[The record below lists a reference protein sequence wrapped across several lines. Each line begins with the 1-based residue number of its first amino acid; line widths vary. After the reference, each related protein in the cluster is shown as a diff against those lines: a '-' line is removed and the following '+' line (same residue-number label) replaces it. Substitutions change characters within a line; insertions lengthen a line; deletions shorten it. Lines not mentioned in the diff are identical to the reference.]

1 VAQLN
6 ETAAAVAMRNIRVAF
21 GPVLANDDVSFAV
34 APGEIHALL
43 GENGAGKTTL
53 MRALAGLIQPQAGSI
68 EIGGRPVR
76 IDGPL
81 EARRL
86 GIGMVHQHFMLVP
99 TLSVAENIALGLK
112 EVRTWFPR
120 LDRLAD
126 EIDALGARYG
136 LAINARA
143 VAGEL
148 SVASQQRVEI
158 VKALYRGARILV
170 LDEPTAVLTPQEAAA
185 LFPVLRSLAAAGTA
199 IVFISHKL
207 NEVMAVTDRIT
218 VLRRGRVAG
227 SLRTA
232 ETEPREIA
240 RLMVGGEVTLPQ
252 LEGKPA
258 PGQALLEVDRLGLT
272 DTRGVRRLGGVSF
285 TVGAGEIV
293 AVAGVDG
300 NGQQELAEAI
310 VGLQRPDS
318 GRVLIDG
325 VEMTYRPVAERI
337 AAGLA
342 HIPEDRHRTAIFEKM
357 SVTDNAVAEEAGR
370 PRFAR
375 WGMRRRG
382 ETRAFAQQ
390 LVANFD
396 VRLGNIEQ
404 AIGSLSGGNQQK
416 VVLGRALSRD
426 PRLVVAVQPTRGL
439 DIGATAFLQGQL
451 LRRRAAG
458 AAVLLIS
465 TELDEVLALA
475 DRIVVL
481 FKGQVT
487 GVVARADFSVEKLG
501 LLMAG
506 RAA

>member
-6 ETAAAVAMRNIRVAF
+6 EAAAAVAMRNIRVAF
-21 GPVLANDDVSFAV
+21 GPVVANDDVSFAV
-34 APGEIHALL
+34 QPGEIHALL

-68 EIGGRPVR
+68 EIGGQPVR

-99 TLSVAENIALGLK
+99 TLTVAENIALGLK

-120 LDRLAD
+120 LEQLAD

-136 LAINARA
+136 LAVNGRA
-143 VAGEL
+143 LAGEL

-218 VLRRGRVAG
+218 VLRRGKVAG
-227 SLRTA
+227 SLRTV
-232 ETEPREIA
+232 ETEPRAIA
-240 RLMVGGEVTLPQ
+240 RMMVGGEVTLPQ
-252 LEGKPA
+252 LEGMPT
-258 PGQALLEVDRLGLT
+258 PGRPLLEVDRLGLT
-272 DTRGVRRLGGVSF
+272 DARGVRRLEGVSLS
-285 TVGAGEIV
+285 VGAGEIV

-310 VGLQRPDS
+310 VGLQRPDT

-325 VEMTYRPVAERI
+325 VEMTHRPVAERI

-357 SVTDNAVAEEAGR
+357 SVVDNAVAEEAGR

-375 WGMRRRG
+375 WGMRRLG
-382 ETRAFAQQ
+382 ETRAFAAQ
-390 LVANFD
+390 LVADYD
-396 VRLGNIEQ
+396 VRLGSVDQ

-439 DIGATAFLQGQL
+439 DIGATAFLQSQL
-451 LRRRAAG
+451 LKRRAAG

-506 RAA
+506 RVA

>member
-1 VAQLN
+1 
-6 ETAAAVAMRNIRVAF
+6 MRNIRVAF
-21 GPVLANDDVSFAV
+21 GPVVANDDVSFAV
-34 APGEIHALL
+34 ERGEIHALL

-53 MRALAGLIQPQAGSI
+53 MRVLAGLLQPAAGAI
-68 EIGGRPVR
+68 EIDGKPVR

-99 TLSVAENIALGLK
+99 TLTVAENIALGLK

-120 LDRLAD
+120 LDKLAD

-136 LAINARA
+136 LAVNARA
-143 VAGEL
+143 RAGDL

-185 LFPVLRSLAAAGTA
+185 LFPVLRSLAEAGTA

-218 VLRRGRVAG
+218 VLRRGKVAG
-227 SLRTA
+227 TLETKT
-232 ETEPREIA
+232 TEPRAIA
-240 RLMVGGEVTLPQ
+240 RMMVGGDVTLPH
-252 LEGKPA
+252 LEGKP
-258 PGQALLEVDRLGLT
+258 QAGRPVLEVESLGYA
-272 DTRGVRRLGGVSF
+272 DSRGVRRLDNVDFS
-285 TVGAGEIV
+285 VGAGEIV
-293 AVAGVDG
+293 AIAGVDG

-310 VGLQRPDS
+310 VGLIRPDS
-318 GRVLIDG
+318 GTVRIDG
-325 VEMTYRPVAERI
+325 ADLTAAPVAKRI

-342 HIPEDRHRTAIFEKM
+342 HVPEDRHRTAIFEKM
-357 SVTDNAVAEEAGR
+357 SVTDNAVAEDAGK

-375 WGMRRRG
+375 FGMRNLG
-382 ETRAFAQQ
+382 ETRRFAAD
-390 LVANFD
+390 LVRDFD
-396 VRLGNIEQ
+396 VRLGSIDQ
-404 AIGSLSGGNQQK
+404 TIGSLSGGNQQK

-426 PRLVVAVQPTRGL
+426 PRLIVAVQPTRGL
-439 DIGATAFLQGQL
+439 DIGATAFLHSRL
-451 LRRRAAG
+451 LERRAAG
-458 AAVLLIS
+458 AAVLLVS

-487 GVVARADFSVEKLG
+487 GVVTRETFDVEQLG
-501 LLMAG
+501 LMMAG
-506 RAA
+506 RTA

>member
-1 VAQLN
+1 MSQLN
-6 ETAAAVAMRNIRVAF
+6 EAAAAVARRNIRVAF
-21 GPVLANDDVSFAV
+21 GPVVANDDVSFAV
-34 APGEIHALL
+34 EPGEIHALL

-53 MRALAGLIQPQAGSI
+53 MRALAGLLQPQAGSI
-68 EIGGRPVR
+68 EIGGQPVV

-99 TLSVAENIALGLK
+99 TLTVAENIALGLR

-120 LDRLAD
+120 LDQLAD

-136 LAINARA
+136 LAVNARA
-143 VAGEL
+143 LAGEL

-158 VKALYRGARILV
+158 VKALYRGAKILV

-218 VLRRGRVAG
+218 VLRRGKVAG

-252 LEGKPA
+252 LEGMPT
-258 PGQALLEVDRLGLT
+258 PGRPLLEVDRLGLT
-272 DTRGVRRLGGVSF
+272 DARGVRRLEAVSLS
-285 TVGAGEIV
+285 VGAGEIV

-310 VGLQRPDS
+310 VGLQRPDT

-325 VEMTYRPVAERI
+325 VEMTNRPVAEGI

-342 HIPEDRHRTAIFEKM
+342 HIPEDRHRTAIFERM

-382 ETRAFAQQ
+382 ETQAFAAQ
-390 LVANFD
+390 LVADYD
-396 VRLGNIEQ
+396 VRLGSVEQ

-426 PRLVVAVQPTRGL
+426 PRLLVAVQPTRGL
-439 DIGATAFLQGQL
+439 DIGATAFLQSQL
-451 LRRRAAG
+451 LQRRAAG

-481 FKGQVT
+481 FKGRVT
-487 GVVARADFSVEKLG
+487 GVVARADFSVEQLG

-506 RAA
+506 RTA

>member
-1 VAQLN
+1 
-6 ETAAAVAMRNIRVAF
+6 MRSIRVAF
-21 GPVLANDDVSFAV
+21 GPVVANDDVDFAV
-34 APGEIHALL
+34 AAGEIHALL

-53 MRALAGLIQPQAGSI
+53 MRVLAGLLQPQAGSI
-68 EIGGRPVR
+68 EIGGHAVR

-99 TLSVAENIALGLK
+99 TLTVAENIALGLR

-136 LAINARA
+136 LAVDGRA
-143 VAGEL
+143 LAGEL

-158 VKALYRGARILV
+158 VKALYRGAKILV
-170 LDEPTAVLTPQEAAA
+170 LDEPTAVLTPQETAA
-185 LFPVLRSLAAAGTA
+185 LFPVLRALAEAGTA

-227 SLRTA
+227 SLRTD
-232 ETEPREIA
+232 ETEPRAIA
-240 RLMVGGEVTLPQ
+240 RMMVGGEVTLPH
-252 LEGKPA
+252 LDGSARSGRPVLDIGE
-258 PGQALLEVDRLGLT
+258 LSLSDR
-272 DTRGVRRLGGVSF
+272 RGVRRLDGVSL

-318 GRVLIDG
+318 GRVSIDG
-325 VEMTYRPVAERI
+325 VDMTQRPVAERI

-342 HIPEDRHRTAIFEKM
+342 HIPEDRQRTAIFEKM
-357 SVTDNAVAEEAGR
+357 SVSDNAVAEAAGR

-375 WGMRRRG
+375 WGMRRRA
-382 ETRAFAQQ
+382 ETRAFAER
-390 LVANFD
+390 LVAEYD
-396 VRLGNIEQ
+396 VRLASVEQ
-404 AIGSLSGGNQQK
+404 TIGSLSGGNQQK

-426 PRLVVAVQPTRGL
+426 PRLIIAVQPTRGL

-451 LRRRAAG
+451 LKRRAAG
-458 AAVLLIS
+458 AAILLIS

-481 FKGQVT
+481 FRGQVT
-487 GVVARADFSVEKLG
+487 GAVSRADFTVERLG
-501 LLMAG
+501 LMMAG